1 MEQLLV
7 ISEILQLALMEQII
21 EDKSFDK
28 RDELLLGGE
37 FQVNILI
44 LFSFSRCRCRCIL
57 NMSIY
62 LNNNYK
68 ISYKWN
74 VINFQTENEIGDLY
88 CMSR

>member
-7 ISEILQLALMEQII
+7 INEILQLALMEQII
-21 EDKSFDK
+21 EDTNFDK

-44 LFSFSRCRCRCIL
+44 LFSFSRCIL
-57 NMSIY
+57 NLSIY
-62 LNNNYK
+62 LNTNYK

-74 VINFQTENEIGDLY
+74 VINLQTENEIWDLY
-88 CMSR
+88 RMSR